1 MWTRLSQAESG
12 VRTASLDS
20 KPLGLWLLPPS
31 RQPPCTLH
39 YIAKRAQID
48 KKWHTICNQ
57 MLLICALQRRWTVL
71 TCFDAGYWL
80 LDAFEHFWMQLTDG
94 VRCRSGAPDLAP
106 GIIGTMGG
114 VSLQR
119 RTCDLHLKTWS
130 LPSLNL
136 PQKIR
141 KSEITSPF
149 SISPCLYHVFTMSL
163 CDNYVVHSPRAAS
176 PESRTAQRPQV
187 EAMIWWLSEFVA
199 HSQIVI

>member
-39 YIAKRAQID
+39 FTAKRAQID

-71 TCFDAGYWL
+71 TCFDAGC
-80 LDAFEHFWMQLTDG
+80 FWTFLNAAH
-94 VRCRSGAPDLAP
+94 RSRQ
-106 GIIGTMGG
+106 M
-114 VSLQR
+114 SQW
-119 RTCDLHLKTWS
+119 RTRSCARDHRHHGRSKPSAAHLWPPSKTWS

-136 PQKIR
+136 PHQKIR
-141 KSEITSPF
+141 NCFPLLHLSMSL
-149 SISPCLYHVFTMSL
+149 PCLHHVIMWQL
-163 CDNYVVHSPRAAS
+163 CGSFS
-176 PESRTAQRPQV
+176 ESGVAWKSNCTKTSSRSNDLMIVRIRRTFPHNDIMWYNV
-187 EAMIWWLSEFVA
+187 T
-199 HSQIVI
+199 